1 MEYDAFISYRHTPL
15 DMEFAKKVHAGLETF
30 RVPKAVRQ
38 KTGKNKI
45 RRVFRDQEELPIGSD
60 LNDNISAALKGSE
73 YLIVICSPE
82 TPGSYWVAKEIET
95 FIAMHDRRH
104 VLAVLVD
111 GEPADSFP
119 PQLLTDEN
127 GNPVEPLA
135 ADVRGATP
143 GERNKRVK
151 TELLR
156 LAAPIL
162 GCNYDDLRQRH
173 RERILK
179 RNVTIAAVI
188 AGVIAALGVSFGI
201 YNARM
206 AARMRKLADEKAQL
220 AQEKTVLADDKTRL
234 ADEKSQ
240 LAEEKTQLAE
250 EVLAEYRQKQ
260 MNQSRFYAEEAM
272 TLLRTGN
279 REDAVLV
286 AAAGLPGSADD
297 TRPVVAEAR
306 FALASALRMYDVGT
320 ELKYDRLLTHD
331 LTLRDMTLDHDKRYL
346 TTVDAAGTVYVR
358 DCESWKM
365 LAKIS
370 PIDANNSRVS
380 VIGAFADDGGVVI
393 ASAKE
398 IVRYAFS
405 GEEIKRVSLERS
417 ITRCEFYNKYDL
429 AVLRSSREVYFVSL
443 SELSIRG
450 MIENADGMYYGAACA
465 FSRDGR
471 LYAVSC
477 MDGDGEKPASITIV
491 DLSDLHTLSVDAARP
506 YILGLTIT
514 DNGNVIS
521 AAANDDFYVTGVQS
535 LTLEAFAAG
544 SGASIFQ
551 TVIPAEVR
559 NLGRFCL
566 LVDSQSHGG
575 KTNIVVAVDSDLFT
589 YDAAT
594 GEPVSHVTLPEM
606 ALTLHLNTD
615 STTAFVGCE
624 NGDIIAVNTV
634 EGWIY
639 SGNTIKTDAAMIDM
653 MVLNGGIVVRMTRSN
668 ELLVMTYHTGA
679 GVSEA
684 GELPTSVRGIGVS
697 PDGSYYVVCD
707 MNDSRSF
714 YILDSDGTVL
724 YTVKEDKY
732 PIVTGFFENAFVM
745 VEYGTVRMITPN
757 QGQNP
762 DVRELAY
769 ADMGGAASYQ
779 KAALSENSRY
789 LVLWGYNGISV
800 FDLEKQSLVYD
811 DQKAAS
817 VGAAAIDNEGRTLV
831 VSRFGE
837 PLYVVSLS
845 NGEITEFEDAKLTQT
860 RDVYGLAYL
869 VTDPSGSL
877 AAVAC
882 ADGNVRILSL
892 PSGKTLHTFSMQIH
906 AVCFLAFTQDGKYI
920 VLQGD
925 DYRVQFYSLE
935 DGSCMNSFDA
945 PLAVAYMAESA
956 DEIAFCDNYT
966 VSLASKPDFGRLAY
980 VENAFAYNTA
990 KHCFMAAEGKK
1001 LWSIA
1006 QPDLQTLREEVEI
1019 QFPGASLSNEK
1030 KVKYNVE

>member
-143 GERNKRVK
+143 GERNKRFK

-346 TTVDAAGTVYVR
+346 TTVDDAGTVYVR

-393 ASAKE
+393 ASADFQDPA
-398 IVRYAFS
+398 IVP
-405 GEEIKRVSLERS
+405 
-417 ITRCEFYNKYDL
+417 
-429 AVLRSSREVYFVSL
+429 SR
-443 SELSIRG
+443 R
-450 MIENADGMYYGAACA
+450 
-465 FSRDGR
+465 
-471 LYAVSC
+471 
-477 MDGDGEKPASITIV
+477 
-491 DLSDLHTLSVDAARP
+491 
-506 YILGLTIT
+506 
-514 DNGNVIS
+514 
-521 AAANDDFYVTGVQS
+521 
-535 LTLEAFAAG
+535 
-544 SGASIFQ
+544 
-551 TVIPAEVR
+551 
-559 NLGRFCL
+559 
-566 LVDSQSHGG
+566 
-575 KTNIVVAVDSDLFT
+575 
-589 YDAAT
+589 
-594 GEPVSHVTLPEM
+594 
-606 ALTLHLNTD
+606 
-615 STTAFVGCE
+615 
-624 NGDIIAVNTV
+624 
-634 EGWIY
+634 
-639 SGNTIKTDAAMIDM
+639 
-653 MVLNGGIVVRMTRSN
+653 
-668 ELLVMTYHTGA
+668 
-679 GVSEA
+679 
-684 GELPTSVRGIGVS
+684 
-697 PDGSYYVVCD
+697 
-707 MNDSRSF
+707 
-714 YILDSDGTVL
+714 
-724 YTVKEDKY
+724 
-732 PIVTGFFENAFVM
+732 
-745 VEYGTVRMITPN
+745 
-757 QGQNP
+757 
-762 DVRELAY
+762 
-769 ADMGGAASYQ
+769 
-779 KAALSENSRY
+779 
-789 LVLWGYNGISV
+789 
-800 FDLEKQSLVYD
+800 
-811 DQKAAS
+811 
-817 VGAAAIDNEGRTLV
+817 
-831 VSRFGE
+831 
-837 PLYVVSLS
+837 
-845 NGEITEFEDAKLTQT
+845 
-860 RDVYGLAYL
+860 
-869 VTDPSGSL
+869 
-877 AAVAC
+877 
-882 ADGNVRILSL
+882 
-892 PSGKTLHTFSMQIH
+892 
-906 AVCFLAFTQDGKYI
+906 
-920 VLQGD
+920 
-925 DYRVQFYSLE
+925 
-935 DGSCMNSFDA
+935 
-945 PLAVAYMAESA
+945 
-956 DEIAFCDNYT
+956 
-966 VSLASKPDFGRLAY
+966 
-980 VENAFAYNTA
+980 
-990 KHCFMAAEGKK
+990 
-1001 LWSIA
+1001 
-1006 QPDLQTLREEVEI
+1006 
-1019 QFPGASLSNEK
+1019 
-1030 KVKYNVE
+1030 